1 MKQKYNID
9 ELYVATVAPVAIN
22 GEGNNIS
29 RVKKEKFYAV
39 VVKDNYKRYFD
50 LISEKTYHY
59 FGNSSFWFVKR
70 NLDDFYVFELIM
82 MRQHLKTN
90 ANELSIDEIISIS
103 NELNGIVEVPKLAIE
118 EKNDDDV
125 GTINDYFLKEI
136 IKTSAKIDDSIDSL
150 YKEELINELRKLAEE
165 YVDMVIDISDG
176 NLTLGNSIFE
186 ARQLCIKKLV
196 DIEAKIER
204 YKSNM
209 ISSNDLVNDLKK
221 LKLQLD
227 NCKRK

>member
-1 MKQKYNID
+1 MKQKYDID
-9 ELYVATVAPVAIN
+9 ELYVATVAPVSIN
-22 GEGNNIS
+22 SKGNHIT
-29 RVKKEKFYAV
+29 KEKTEKFYAV
-39 VVKDNYKRYFD
+39 VVKDHYKRYFD
-50 LISEKTYHY
+50 LVSGKKYHH
-59 FGNSSFWFVKR
+59 FDNSSFEFIER
-70 NLDDFYVFELIM
+70 NLDDFYVIKLVM
-82 MRQHLKTN
+82 MRKHLKKN
-90 ANELSIDEIISIS
+90 ISELSIDEIISIS
-103 NELNGIVEVPKLAIE
+103 NELNGIVEVPKLATLE
-118 EKNDDDV
+118 NDDDV
-125 GTINDYFLKEI
+125 DTINDYFLKEI

-165 YVDMVIDISDG
+165 YVDMVINISDG
-176 NLTLGNSIFE
+176 KLTLGNSVFE

-209 ISSNDLVNDLKK
+209 TSSNDLVNDLKK

>member
-1 MKQKYNID
+1 MKQKYDVD
-9 ELYVATVAPVAIN
+9 ELYVATVAPVSIN
-22 GEGNNIS
+22 SKGNHIT
-29 RVKKEKFYAV
+29 KEKTEKFYAV
-39 VVKDNYKRYFD
+39 VVKDHYKRYFD
-50 LISEKTYHY
+50 LVSGKKYHH
-59 FGNSSFWFVKR
+59 FDNSSFEFIER
-70 NLDDFYVFELIM
+70 NLDDFYVIKLVM
-82 MRQHLKTN
+82 MRKHLKKN
-90 ANELSIDEIISIS
+90 ISELSIDEIISIS

-118 EKNDDDV
+118 EKNDDFD
-125 GTINDYFLKEI
+125 TINDYFLKEI

-165 YVDMVIDISDG
+165 YVDMVINISDG
-176 NLTLGNSIFE
+176 KLTLGNSVFE

-209 ISSNDLVNDLKK
+209 TSSNDLVNDLKK

>member
-1 MKQKYNID
+1 MKQKYDID

-22 GEGNNIS
+22 GKGNNIS
-29 RVKKEKFYAV
+29 RVKKEKIYAV

-50 LISEKTYHY
+50 LISGKTYYH
-59 FGNSSFWFVKR
+59 FGNSSFGFVKR
-70 NLDDFYVFELIM
+70 NLDDFYVFELVM

-90 ANELSIDEIISIS
+90 VNELSIDEIISIS
-103 NELNGIVEVPKLAIE
+103 NELNGIVEVPKLATLE
-118 EKNDDDV
+118 NDDDV
-125 GTINDYFLKEI
+125 DTINDYFLKEI

-165 YVDMVIDISDG
+165 YVDMVINISDG
-176 NLTLGNSIFE
+176 NLTLCNSIFE

-209 ISSNDLVNDLKK
+209 TSSNDLVNDLKK

>member
-9 ELYVATVAPVAIN
+9 ELFVATVCPVSIN
-22 GEGNNIS
+22 SKGNHIT
-29 RVKKEKFYAV
+29 KEKTEKFYAV
-39 VVKDNYKRYFD
+39 VVKDHYKRYFD
-50 LISEKTYHY
+50 LVSGKKYHH
-59 FGNSSFWFVKR
+59 FDNSSFEFIER
-70 NLDDFYVFELIM
+70 NLDDFYVIKLVM
-82 MRQHLKTN
+82 MRKHLKKN
-90 ANELSIDEIISIS
+90 ISELSIDEIIFIS
-103 NELNGIVEVPKLAIE
+103 NELNGIVDVPKLAIE
-118 EKNDDDV
+118 EKNDDVD
-125 GTINDYFLKEI
+125 TINDYFLKEI

-165 YVDMVIDISDG
+165 YVDMVINISDG
-176 NLTLGNSIFE
+176 KLTLGNSVFE

-209 ISSNDLVNDLKK
+209 TSSNDLVNDLKK

>member
-1 MKQKYNID
+1 MKQKYDID
-9 ELYVATVAPVAIN
+9 ELYVATVAPVSIN
-22 GEGNNIS
+22 SKGNHIT
-29 RVKKEKFYAV
+29 KEKTEKFYAV
-39 VVKDNYKRYFD
+39 VVKDYYKRYFD
-50 LISEKTYHY
+50 LVSGKKYHH
-59 FGNSSFWFVKR
+59 FDNSSFEFIER
-70 NLDDFYVFELIM
+70 NLDDFYVIKLVM
-82 MRQHLKTN
+82 MRKHLKKN
-90 ANELSIDEIISIS
+90 ISELSIDEIISIS

-118 EKNDDDV
+118 EKNDDVD
-125 GTINDYFLKEI
+125 TINDYFLKEI

-165 YVDMVIDISDG
+165 YVDMVINISDG
-176 NLTLGNSIFE
+176 KLTLGNSVFE

-209 ISSNDLVNDLKK
+209 TSSNDLVNDLKK

>member
-1 MKQKYNID
+1 MKRKYDVD
-9 ELYVATVAPVAIN
+9 ELYVATVAPVSIN
-22 GEGNNIS
+22 GKGNNIS

-50 LISEKTYHY
+50 LISGKTYHH
-59 FGNSSFWFVKR
+59 FGNSSFEFVKR
-70 NLDDFYVFELIM
+70 NLDDFYVFKLVM
-82 MRQHLKTN
+82 MRQHLKTHV
-90 ANELSIDEIISIS
+90 NELSIDEIISIS
-103 NELNGIVEVPKLAIE
+103 NELNGIVEVPKLVIE
-118 EKNDDDV
+118 EKNDDVD
-125 GTINDYFLKEI
+125 TINDYFLKEI

-165 YVDMVIDISDG
+165 YVDMVINISDG
-176 NLTLGNSIFE
+176 KLTLGNSVFE

-209 ISSNDLVNDLKK
+209 TSSNDLVNDLKK